1 MAGDYTKPE
10 NIFAIISAVN
20 EVLSVSNEPQQLL
33 EMFLDT
39 LSEILKID
47 CCWVQLIDSESHK
60 LSLAAYRGFT
70 PDMEREISS
79 LDPGWNYSNQIVGI
93 GYKVAIPDLARDREH
108 SFLSFR
114 RGGIHWLVAVPVRTY
129 RVQGILGIASR
140 TKKQFSNEIADLLM
154 VIAGQLGLAT
164 DKANLFQRTLNNN
177 NNHNNSKL
185 GYNSDKHEAPHP
197 DNSDIP
203 RDLITGLEHFAQEWV
218 TATDK
223 AGKAAEQLS
232 QLTSPSPVE
241 LSSLPQQTPETPE
254 IAEEVKT
261 TDKIRVYLIDRDS
274 FFLRGLSLY
283 LAQTDDI
290 EISGQSNDLA
300 DDVGLLFKEST
311 PDIVVVDADLPAMSG
326 FDLARRITEYWT
338 DVPVIILT
346 PYLDDDQIF
355 EVLRS
360 GISGYVNKNID
371 GNRIAD
377 AIRAVFRQ
385 EGTVN
390 KFLYRPGVARRV
402 LQQLQH
408 RDRQD
413 QPQPVGPQE
422 LAILEYLASGH
433 SIKQADNILG
443 ISQQEIE
450 ADTISI
456 IAKLTTRVDA

>member
-39 LSEILKID
+39 LSEVLKID
-47 CCWVQLIDSESHK
+47 CCWIQLIDSESRK

-79 LDPGWNYSNQIVGI
+79 LDPGWNHSNQIVGI
-93 GYKVAIPDLARDREH
+93 GYKVIIPDLTRDREH

-164 DKANLFQRTLNNN
+164 DKANLFQRTINNN
-177 NNHNNSKL
+177 NKL
-185 GYNSDKHEAPHP
+185 GYNSGQHETPHP

-232 QLTSPSPVE
+232 QLTSPSQVE
-241 LSSLPQQTPETPE
+241 LSPLPQQTPE

-261 TDKIRVYLIDRDS
+261 TDKIRVHVIDRDS
-274 FFLRGLSLY
+274 FFLKGLSLY

-290 EISGQSNDLA
+290 EISGQSNDLT
-300 DDVGLLFKEST
+300 DDVGLLFKESI
-311 PDIVVVDADLPAMSG
+311 PDIVVVDADLPTMSG

-338 DVPVIILT
+338 DVSVIILT

-360 GISGYVNKNID
+360 GVSGYVNKNID

-377 AIRAVFRQ
+377 AIRAVFRG

-390 KFLYRPGVARRV
+390 NFLYRPGVARRV

-413 QPQPVGPQE
+413 QPEPVSPQE
-422 LAILEYLASGH
+422 LAVLEYLASGH
-433 SIKQADNILG
+433 SIKQAHTMLG

-450 ADTISI
+450 ADTIAI
-456 IAKLTTRVDA
+456 IAKLTAAVDA